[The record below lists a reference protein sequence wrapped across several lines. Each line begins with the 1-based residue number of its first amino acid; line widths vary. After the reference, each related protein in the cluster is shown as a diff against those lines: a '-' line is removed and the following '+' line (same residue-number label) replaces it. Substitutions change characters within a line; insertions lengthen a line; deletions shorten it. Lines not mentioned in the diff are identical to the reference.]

1 MAVNGRMRKR
11 KHRSHTTGDMPTT
24 TTTATAT
31 ATTTTARETTTAT
44 TRVGGTLNSTTGQT
58 TTSADLGGSWP
69 MLDLESSNNFTHNFV
84 DLQNNLNFN
93 DSSSNNVDSGSGNGI
108 GLGLGIGNGNG
119 NILGIGSGSFFSS
132 TSSAIKL
139 SNGAIRDTLLAG
151 VLTTATATVAPAASS
166 FISAAS
172 TAATTTTT
180 AAAATTTTSQL
191 AVAVSTM
198 QAVQSIPGASIPDA
212 TSSTYYANLLSMSPA
227 TTSLFSVAATKS
239 YNDSVLRWEQ
249 LDGNGDFGFDPLY
262 RHSLAMSIVF
272 CVAYILVFLVGLIGN
287 SFVIAVVLRA
297 PRMRTV
303 TNYFIVNLAIADI
316 LVIVF
321 CLPATLIG
329 NIFVPWM
336 LGWLMCKFVPYI
348 QGVSVAASV
357 YSLIAVSLDR

>member
-11 KHRSHTTGDMPTT
+11 KHRSHTTGDITT
-24 TTTATAT
+24 TTST
-31 ATTTTARETTTAT
+31 ATTSTARETTTAT

-108 GLGLGIGNGNG
+108 GIGIGLGIGNGNG

-132 TSSAIKL
+132 TSSAIKM

-166 FISAAS
+166 FISAAA
-172 TAATTTTT
+172 TAAATTTTT
-180 AAAATTTTSQL
+180 TAATTTSQL